1 MFVLIEIRPLLTIL
15 DQKLVRRRVI
25 VLLEVILV
33 DLPRQLTR
41 RSVFV
46 LLEIRPLR
54 TIIGL
59 KLIRSSMIVRGFIKL
74 LRDHRSPSLLLATH
88 VTCY

>member
-46 LLEIRPLR
+46 LLEIRPLLMF
-54 TIIGL
+54 IDQ
-59 KLIRSSMIVRGFIKL
+59 KLIHRNVIAILKGFSSIFLV
-74 LRDHRSPSLLLATH
+74 
-88 VTCY
+88 